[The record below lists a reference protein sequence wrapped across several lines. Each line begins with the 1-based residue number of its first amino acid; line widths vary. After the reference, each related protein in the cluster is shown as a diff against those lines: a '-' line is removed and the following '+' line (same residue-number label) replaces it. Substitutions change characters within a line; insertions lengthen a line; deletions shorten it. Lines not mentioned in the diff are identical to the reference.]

1 MKDINIR
8 KATKNDALLIAE
20 VVAMALGEDLAR
32 YYCGENYNLVL
43 RELASMEVSQY
54 SYNNVLIAEV
64 DGVNAGAAVAYAGG
78 DLHKLREATL
88 KVISKYRD
96 EELNITE
103 DETDASEYYLDSL
116 GVLPEYRGRG
126 VGAKLIL
133 ALKEIATEKYHKPL
147 GLLVDFENPKA
158 ERLYKSLGFERVEE
172 KNFLGH
178 MMWHLRLSHQVTK

>member
-1 MKDINIR
+1 MNSELNIR
-8 KATKNDALLIAE
+8 PATKNDASLIAE
-20 VVAMALGEDLAR
+20 VVAMALGDDLAR

-43 RELASMEVSQY
+43 KELACMELSQY

-64 DGVNAGAAVAYAGG
+64 DGVNAGVAVAYDGA
-78 DLHKLREATL
+78 DLHKLRESTL

-103 DETDASEYYLDSL
+103 DETDASEFYLDSL

-133 ALKEIATEKYHKPL
+133 ALKEIASEKYHKPL

-178 MMWHLRLSHQVTK
+178 KMWHLLR